1 MESLLLIMMIFGVFF
16 AGIALGAI
24 IENKRSAFW
33 SLHDRVESLE
43 NTTQEILFSA
53 QEEKE
58 RSLARAPAQQH
69 INNEWVDY
77 DCYGDPGAT
86 MELPKIIK

>member
-1 MESLLLIMMIFGVFF
+1 MESLLLITMIFGVFF

-24 IENKRSAFW
+24 IENKRNALW
-33 SLHDRVESLE
+33 MLHERVESLE
-43 NTTQEILFSA
+43 NTTQEILFSV
-53 QEEKE
+53 QEEREKSSAKVSVD
-58 RSLARAPAQQH
+58 RH

-77 DCYGDPGAT
+77 DPYGDPAAT